1 MKAQKIIWALSGK
14 GINIA
19 LQAGILYLTIKTLTK
34 YEYGQLATALSISL
48 LLMHFVSPGI
58 TNLQVQEVAGRSR
71 NRRNFGK
78 SFFTIPFYGFI
89 ILLVITLISYF
100 LYKDFTFSLIL
111 ILCFFS
117 ESILN
122 RSLDLFYSDFQGK
135 SEFKNI
141 TIWQTFYSGVKL
153 LFIFIVFLLK
163 GDVIAIGI
171 AYILSSAVTLVII
184 VYSQKTCI
192 QLANFPFFKRKFR
205 RGIYFALG
213 ISAKNAYSNVDKLMI
228 SKMAG
233 FRYAGEYTL
242 AQRITSLSFLP
253 VQAYLSV
260 SYPEFFKAG
269 ANNGLKGSLQLLKKI
284 YLIPLLFSLLASVG
298 IFLSAPLFPF
308 IFGSEYATIISVVKI
323 LSLLPIFQTISYL
336 LADCIT
342 GAGFQKER
350 TKIQGLAVVINII
363 LNILLIPTYLIKG
376 AIVATYFSELSMV
389 GLYLIFIYT
398 TLNRESNRIC
408 A

>member
-1 MKAQKIIWALSGK
+1 MNPQKVFWALSGK
-14 GINIA
+14 GVNIA
-19 LQAGILYLTIKTLTK
+19 LQAGILYLTVTTLTK

-58 TNLQVQEVAGRSR
+58 TNLQVQEVAGRGTHK
-71 NRRNFGK
+71 RNFAK
-78 SFFTIPFYGFI
+78 SFFTIPVYGFV
-89 ILLVITLISYF
+89 ILLVLSFISY
-100 LYKDFTFSLIL
+100 LIYKDFTFSFVL

-135 SEFKNI
+135 SEFKI
-141 TIWQTFYSGVKL
+141 IAIWQTFYSGVKFF
-153 LFIFIVFLLK
+153 FILAVFLIN
-163 GDVIAIGI
+163 GDVVAIGV
-171 AYILSSAVTLVII
+171 AYIMSSAVSLAII
-184 VYSQKTCI
+184 FYSQKTSI
-192 QLANFPFFKRKFR
+192 QFANLPFFKRKLR
-205 RGIYFALG
+205 LGIYFALG
-213 ISAKNAYSNVDKLMI
+213 VSAKNAYSNVDKLMI

-233 FRYAGEYTL
+233 FRFAGEYTL

-269 ANNGLKGSLQLLKKI
+269 TKNGLKGSIQLLKKI

-298 IFLSAPLFPF
+298 IFLSAPLFPI
-308 IFGSEYATIISVVKI
+308 IFGSEYETIIPIVQI
-323 LSLLPIFQTISYL
+323 LALLPIFQTVSYL
-336 LADCIT
+336 FADCIT

-350 TKIQGLAVVINII
+350 TKIQGLAVVINIV

-376 AIVATYFSELSMV
+376 AIVATFISELSMV

-398 TLNRESNRIC
+398 TLNRESSRVC
-408 A
+408 T